1 MTKHLLTLAI
11 AACCSL
17 AAASQELRPTM
28 TEHLRSVKSGEG
40 IVIIHQNER
49 LDSIMA
55 VQPQAASRFSDSSF
69 GYGTSA
75 QSGEFITSKGYR
87 IQIFSGNNQKQ
98 SKETAYSMERQLR
111 ELYPELDTYVTFQ
124 SPFWKLRAGNYH
136 TSEEAHAVLRE
147 LKTAFPKWKEMFIV
161 KDAVQYRVDRPGN

>member
-1 MTKHLLTLAI
+1 
-11 AACCSL
+11 
-17 AAASQELRPTM
+17 
-28 TEHLRSVKSGEG
+28 VKSGEG
-40 IVIIHQNER
+40 IVTIHQNER

-55 VQPQAASRFSDSSF
+55 VQPQTSLRYSDSSY
-69 GYGTSA
+69 GYGISA
-75 QSGEFITSKGYR
+75 STSGEYITSKGYR

-111 ELYPELDTYVTFQ
+111 ELFPELDTYVTFQ

-147 LKTAFPKWKEMFIV
+147 LKNAFPRWKEMFIV
-161 KDAVQYRVDRPGN
+161 KDAVQYRVDRPGD